1 MEKFV
6 AAAWLEGN
14 DEPEAFRDWLH
25 REWLPERL
33 AEPGLRGL
41 TLRERLPGQRA
52 GPDALAGLWLEGD
65 PRAAAAALR
74 QRAARVELWR
84 VEEHRPKPYV
94 HDWPQGAPTPG
105 FGMVALMRKVRNK
118 TREACQRYW
127 VEQHAGL
134 ALRVHQGMCGY
145 VQNVVKEAL
154 TPGGADVIGI
164 AELQFRTRED
174 RSERMYVPPEAREE
188 IYADVPKFVS
198 LADSESNE
206 MAELIARPLRS
217 MFRQ

>member
-6 AAAWLEGN
+6 AAAWLERDG
-14 DEPEAFRDWLH
+14 ESETFHDWLR

-33 AEPGLRGL
+33 AELGLHGL
-41 TLRERLPGQRA
+41 TLRERLPEQRT

-65 PRAAAAALR
+65 PRPAAAALR

-84 VEEHRPKPYV
+84 VEECRQKPYLR
-94 HDWPQGAPTPG
+94 DWPQGAPTPG
-105 FGMVALMRKVRNK
+105 FGMVALMRKVPDK
-118 TREACQRYW
+118 TREECQRYW
-127 VEQHAGL
+127 VERHTGL

-174 RSERMYVPPEAREE
+174 FTERMYVPPEARAE
-188 IYADVPKFVS
+188 IYTDVPKFAS

-206 MAELIARPLRS
+206 MTELIARPVRS